1 MGGGRNAIRNVAVI
15 KYGEACQIKIGRQ
28 KPRLLRR
35 ENSSNPSSRNIW
47 NFSNAFSI
55 LFTTTITTKKKS
67 ENLYSKFSLYLF
79 SQNYYLKKVNRK
91 IEIFLYIYNITIQ
104 FKFPYTP
111 FIQTSSYFH
120 KVIIWKKWTEKL
132 KFSYTYTI
140 SQYNLNF
147 LILHLSK
154 LPPIFTKL
162 LFEKTEKLKFS
173 SIYTHIY
180 IVIIQ
185 FKFPYTPFIQTS
197 VTRNERS
204 EMIHSHHV

>member
-1 MGGGRNAIRNVAVI
+1 M
-15 KYGEACQIKIGRQ
+15 
-28 KPRLLRR
+28 
-35 ENSSNPSSRNIW
+35 
-47 NFSNAFSI
+47 
-55 LFTTTITTKKKS
+55 
-67 ENLYSKFSLYLF
+67 
-79 SQNYYLKKVNRK
+79 KKVNRK
-91 IEIFLYIYNITIQ
+91 TEIFFNLNTYNITIQ

-162 LFEKTEKLKFS
+162 LFEKSEQKNWNFLTHIQYNYTIQFKFPYIPFIQTFSYFHKVIIWKKNRTEKLKFS
-173 SIYTHIY
+173 YTISQYNLNFLILHLSKHSPI
-180 IVIIQ
+180 
-185 FKFPYTPFIQTS
+185 FTKLLF
-197 VTRNERS
+197 EKS
-204 EMIHSHHV
+204 EQKN

>member
-67 ENLYSKFSLYLF
+67 ENLYSKFSLYLLF
-79 SQNYYLKKVNRK
+79 SQNYYLKKVNKK
-91 IEIFLYIYNITIQ
+91 IKIFLHIYNITIQ
-104 FKFPYTP
+104 FKFPYTL
-111 FIQTSSYFH
+111 FNQTSSYFH
-120 KVIIWKKWTEKL
+120 KVIIWKKWTERL

-140 SQYNLNF
+140 
-147 LILHLSK
+147 
-154 LPPIFTKL
+154 
-162 LFEKTEKLKFS
+162 
-173 SIYTHIY
+173 
-180 IVIIQ
+180 
-185 FKFPYTPFIQTS
+185 
-197 VTRNERS
+197 
-204 EMIHSHHV
+204 